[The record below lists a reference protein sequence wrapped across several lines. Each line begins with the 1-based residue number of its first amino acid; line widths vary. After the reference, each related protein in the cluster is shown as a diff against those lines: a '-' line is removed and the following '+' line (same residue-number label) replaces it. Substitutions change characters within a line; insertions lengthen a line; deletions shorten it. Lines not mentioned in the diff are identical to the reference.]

1 MVEDTYEVF
10 DTNGTYYHSPASDIS
25 VYHPCF
31 KFLSTF
37 LSTEHLLASPH
48 SFLDSNTC
56 IIGPHISLSI
66 TMPRTVYYLMDIVV
80 KTQTLLSASP

>member
-10 DTNGTYYHSPASDIS
+10 DTNVRIIIAQYLMFALTFP
-25 VYHPCF
+25 VFHPPFC
-31 KFLSTF
+31 
-37 LSTEHLLASPH
+37 LLNAHWHHPH
-48 SFLDSNTC
+48 SFVDSDTC

-66 TMPRTVYYLMDIVV
+66 TMPRTVYYLMYIVL